1 MYIQSTNLGD
11 VMSKSLAVAISVG
24 VIAGLWTFLGGDGA
38 LSSLVKTTLPIGFI
52 AWACSGLVG
61 KSDAMQKT
69 VIGMTFGAIIASVAV
84 YLAGVELPLIG
95 ANIAVGVGVAAL
107 ILVLVADKVSQV
119 ANVGVNVL
127 GFASAFTLSP
137 SAASIGAMDLSNP
150 VAIVLVSSILGVVAG
165 NLAGRLAAAIK

>member
-1 MYIQSTNLGD
+1 
-11 VMSKSLAVAISVG
+11 MSKSLAVAISVG
-24 VIAGLWTFLGGDGA
+24 ILAGIWTFLSAGPLSA
-38 LSSLVKTTLPIGFI
+38 LMVTSIPVGFI
-52 AWACSGLVG
+52 AWAASGLVG

-84 YLAGVELPLIG
+84 YLAGIDLPVIG

-107 ILVLVADKVSQV
+107 ILVVIADKVSQV

-137 SAASIGAMDLSNP
+137 SAASIGAMDLTNP

>member
-24 VIAGLWTFLGGDGA
+24 VIAGLWTFLGSGY
-38 LSSLVKTTLPIGFI
+38 LSFASIAIGFI
-52 AWACSGLVG
+52 AWAASGLVG

-95 ANIAVGVGVAAL
+95 ANFAVGVGVAAL
-107 ILVLVADKVSQV
+107 ILVLVLIRYLK
-119 ANVGVNVL
+119 L
-127 GFASAFTLSP
+127 L
-137 SAASIGAMDLSNP
+137 M
-150 VAIVLVSSILGVVAG
+150 
-165 NLAGRLAAAIK
+165 LA

>member
-1 MYIQSTNLGD
+1 
-11 VMSKSLAVAISVG
+11 MSKSLAVAISVG
-24 VIAGLWTFLGGDGA
+24 VVAGLWTFLGSGY
-38 LSSLVKTTLPIGFI
+38 LSFASIAIGFI
-52 AWACSGLVG
+52 AWAA
-61 KSDAMQKT
+61 SDAMQKT

-84 YLAGVELPLIG
+84 YLAGIELPVIG

-127 GFASAFTLSP
+127 GFASAFTLAP

-165 NLAGRLAAAIK
+165 NLAGRLASAIK

>member
-1 MYIQSTNLGD
+1 
-11 VMSKSLAVAISVG
+11 MSKSLAVAISVG
-24 VIAGLWTFLGGDGA
+24 ILAGIWTFLSAGPLSA
-38 LSSLVKTTLPIGFI
+38 LMVTSIPVGFI
-52 AWACSGLVG
+52 AWAASGLVG

-84 YLAGVELPLIG
+84 YLAGIDLPVIG

-107 ILVLVADKVSQV
+107 ILVVIADKVSQV

-137 SAASIGAMDLSNP
+137 SAASIGAMDLTNP
-150 VAIVLVSSILGVVAG
+150 VAIVLVSSILGVAAG
-165 NLAGRLAAAIK
+165 NLAGKLASAIK

>member
-24 VIAGLWTFLGGDGA
+24 VVAGLWTFLGSGY
-38 LSSLVKTTLPIGFI
+38 LSFASIAIGFI
-52 AWACSGLVG
+52 AWAASGLVG

-95 ANIAVGVGVAAL
+95 ANIAVGVGIAAL

>member
-24 VIAGLWTFLGGDGA
+24 VIAGLWTFLGSGY
-38 LSSLVKTTLPIGFI
+38 LSFATSIAIGFI
-52 AWACSGLVG
+52 AWAASGLVG

>member
-1 MYIQSTNLGD
+1 
-11 VMSKSLAVAISVG
+11 MSKSLAVAISVG
-24 VIAGLWTFLGGDGA
+24 ILAAVWNA
-38 LSSLVKTTLPIGFI
+38 LSGDYLGNIVATSIPVGFI
-52 AWACSGLVG
+52 AWACSGLAG

-107 ILVLVADKVSQV
+107 ILVLVSDKVSQV

>member
-1 MYIQSTNLGD
+1 
-11 VMSKSLAVAISVG
+11 MSKSLAVAISVG
-24 VIAGLWTFLGGDGA
+24 ILAGVWTFLSAGPLSA
-38 LSSLVKTTLPIGFI
+38 LMVTSIPVGFI
-52 AWACSGLVG
+52 AWAASGLVG

-84 YLAGVELPLIG
+84 YLAGIDLPEIG

-107 ILVLVADKVSQV
+107 ILVVIADKVSQV

-137 SAASIGAMDLSNP
+137 SAASIGAMDLTNP
-150 VAIVLVSSILGVVAG
+150 VAIVLVSSILGVAAG
-165 NLAGRLAAAIK
+165 NLAGKLASAIK

>member
-1 MYIQSTNLGD
+1 
-11 VMSKSLAVAISVG
+11 MSKSLAVAISVG
-24 VIAGLWTFLGGDGA
+24 ILAGVWTFLSAGPLNA
-38 LSSLVKTTLPIGFI
+38 LMATSIPVGFI
-52 AWACSGLVG
+52 AWAASGLVG

-84 YLAGVELPLIG
+84 YLAGIDLPVIG

-107 ILVLVADKVSQV
+107 ILVVIADKVSQV

-137 SAASIGAMDLSNP
+137 SAASIGAMDLTNP

>member
-1 MYIQSTNLGD
+1 
-11 VMSKSLAVAISVG
+11 MSKSLAVAISVG
-24 VIAGLWTFLGGDGA
+24 ILAGIWTFLSAGPLSA
-38 LSSLVKTTLPIGFI
+38 LMVTSIPVGFI
-52 AWACSGLVG
+52 AWAASGLVG

-84 YLAGVELPLIG
+84 YLAGIDLPVIG

-107 ILVLVADKVSQV
+107 ILVVIADKVSQV

-137 SAASIGAMDLSNP
+137 SAASIGAMDLTNP
-150 VAIVLVSSILGVVAG
+150 VAIVLVKAD
-165 NLAGRLAAAIK
+165 

>member
-1 MYIQSTNLGD
+1 
-11 VMSKSLAVAISVG
+11 MSKSLAVAISVG
-24 VIAGLWTFLGGDGA
+24 ILAGVWTFLSAGPLSA
-38 LSSLVKTTLPIGFI
+38 LMVTSIPVGFI
-52 AWACSGLVG
+52 AWAASGLVG

-84 YLAGVELPLIG
+84 YLAGSDLPVIG

-107 ILVLVADKVSQV
+107 ILVVIADKVSQV

-150 VAIVLVSSILGVVAG
+150 VAIVLVSSILGVAAG
-165 NLAGRLAAAIK
+165 NLAGKLASAIK

>member
-1 MYIQSTNLGD
+1 
-11 VMSKSLAVAISVG
+11 MSKSLAVAISVG
-24 VIAGLWTFLGGDGA
+24 VLAGLWTFLSGGA
-38 LSSLVKTTLPIGFI
+38 LSGILATSVPIGFI
-52 AWACSGLVG
+52 AWAASGLVG

-84 YLAGVELPLIG
+84 YLAGIELPVIG

-137 SAASIGAMDLSNP
+137 SAASISAMDLSNP

-165 NLAGRLAAAIK
+165 NLAGRLASAIK